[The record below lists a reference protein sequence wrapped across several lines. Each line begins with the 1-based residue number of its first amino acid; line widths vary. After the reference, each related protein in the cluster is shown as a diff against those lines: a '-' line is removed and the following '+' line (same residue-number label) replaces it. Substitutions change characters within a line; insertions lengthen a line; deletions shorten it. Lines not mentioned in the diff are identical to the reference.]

1 MDSLLLDALS
11 NAVSQAPLVVLL
23 LYAIKWL
30 DSDRKAR
37 IEKLEKEIEELR
49 TELRQQ
55 VRAYQDYILKE
66 G

>member
-1 MDSLLLDALS
+1 MDNLLIDALS

-30 DSDRKAR
+30 DHDRKAR

-55 VRAYQDYILKE
+55 VKAYQDYILK